1 MKIIFL
7 DVDWVLIKL
16 SSSTKTK
23 HTTTFDSEQV
33 KILQDVLEYTG
44 ARIVVSSSWRHNM
57 VSFMESWNLAG
68 LDPSL
73 VIGHTLSAT
82 DGWRSTEIL
91 WWLDNHHAGCTAS
104 DFVSHWVAVDDE
116 FYEMKA
122 IKRLGKLVKTNP
134 SLGLTPMDGAMMK
147 RILWQKRSW
156 MFNALAGGIF

>member
-7 DVDWVLIKL
+7 DVDGVLIKL
-16 SSSTKTK
+16 SSFIKTK

-82 DGWRSTEIL
+82 DG
-91 WWLDNHHAGCTAS
+91 
-104 DFVSHWVAVDDE
+104 
-116 FYEMKA
+116 
-122 IKRLGKLVKTNP
+122 
-134 SLGLTPMDGAMMK
+134 
-147 RILWQKRSW
+147 
-156 MFNALAGGIF
+156 